1 MIPFTGFQSIYLLDF
16 LRRMWTMGLIANE
29 VSKERIKMDKQTF
42 FREDAVGD
50 ATIQRET
57 PIETA
62 DFMERLPFDPFNVLE
77 MQAYLADMSS
87 KGLILKE
94 AKQWGNVLVYDRMEP
109 QKRSYR
115 LLLGVP
121 VLENSLLESF
131 YTDGWDLVYSRKR
144 TLFGLLKAYAVFSS
158 FAADAN
164 DFLFRENNKKY
175 SAILSPA
182 RDFFV
187 EELCNILI
195 WCVFLGFV
203 WLLFQKAP
211 DMTLF
216 SLALAELLMGIIRRC
231 QSYRVKENFK
241 RTFQNE
247 TVELENGIVNWQ
259 LAKISYENMENLG
272 YSVGFIA
279 ILL

>member
-1 MIPFTGFQSIYLLDF
+1 
-16 LRRMWTMGLIANE
+16 
-29 VSKERIKMDKQTF
+29 MDKQTF

-57 PIETA
+57 PMETTG
-62 DFMERLPFDPFNVLE
+62 FMERLPFDPFNVLE
-77 MQAYLADMSS
+77 MQAYLTDMSS

-144 TLFGLLKAYAVFSS
+144 SFFGLLKAYAIFSS
-158 FAADAN
+158 LDTDAD
-164 DFLFRENNKKY
+164 DFRFRENNKKY
-175 SAILSPA
+175 SAAMSPA
-182 RDFFV
+182 RDFLM
-187 EELCNILI
+187 EESLDILL
-195 WCVFLGFV
+195 WCVTLGLV
-203 WLLFQKAP
+203 WLLFNKNP
-211 DMTLF
+211 VTTLF
-216 SLALAELLMGIIRRC
+216 GLALVEFLMGIIRRC
-231 QSYRVKENFK
+231 QSYRVKESFK
-241 RTFQNE
+241 RIFQNE
-247 TVELENGIVNWQ
+247 VVKLEGETANWQ

-279 ILL
+279 LLFVRILSGQ